1 MSTALVSKTPL
12 RQVTTVRELLSNA
25 QAGEQLAAVAA
36 SHMSPERMMRLLA
49 LAIDKTPKIAECT
62 PLSILGCLMTC
73 ASLGLEPN
81 TVLGHAYIVP
91 FENKKKKVVEAT
103 LVIGYRGYLQLGHNS
118 GQLAGFDAGIHYSD
132 DELWV
137 YRKGA
142 KAVLEH
148 IPGPEQGEK
157 LHAYAEVALANGS
170 LIRVIWPWA
179 KVIAHRDRYSQG
191 YKTAVQYGK
200 TDNPWQTNEAVMG
213 MKTMIRQLAKWMPMS
228 SEIVRAAQVDG
239 RMVDYAAF
247 ASMQKPTI
255 DDLPPATGG
264 DDDAASEIDP
274 ETGEIVETVE
284 TKQVE
289 NKPGVTMPAAERKE
303 PAAAAARP
311 DPMAAAREK
320 ARAAAEA
327 KQAKAAPA
335 AAEKVAEQAAPAT
348 AEATAAPAETE
359 DEAPNYAGL
368 YQKIMDDVFAVD
380 AAEAFV
386 ALEPWEDHLAK
397 WAEADPQGHA
407 MLMDAVAEREASGK
421 RAGE

>member
-1 MSTALVSKTPL
+1 MSALVSKTPL

-36 SHMSPERMMRLLA
+36 SHMSPERMLRLLA

-91 FENKKKKVVEAT
+91 FENKRKKSVEAT
-103 LVIGYRGYLQLGHNS
+103 LVVGYRGYLQLGHNS

-132 DELWV
+132 DEHWI

-148 IPGPEQGEK
+148 IPGPERGEK

-170 LIRVIWPWA
+170 LIRVVWPWA

-191 YKTAVQYGK
+191 YRTAIQYGK
-200 TDNPWQTNEAVMG
+200 TDNPWQTNEDIMA

-247 ASMQKPTI
+247 ASVPKPSI

-264 DDDAASEIDP
+264 EEDDASEIDA
-274 ETGEIVETVE
+274 ETGEIIESE
-284 TKQVE
+284 PRRVE
-289 NKPGVTMPAAERKE
+289 NKPAVVAEKVSTPAKE
-303 PAAAAARP
+303 PVRAASEPKA
-311 DPMAAAREK
+311 DPMAAAR
-320 ARAAAEA
+320 
-327 KQAKAAPA
+327 AKAAQA
-335 AAEKVAEQAAPAT
+335 AAQRKEQVAEQSAAAT
-348 AEATAAPAETE
+348 EEATSAPAETE
-359 DEAPNYAGL
+359 GEEPVNFAGL
-368 YQKIMDDVFAVD
+368 YMRIMDDVYAVD
-380 AAEAFV
+380 AAEAFI
-386 ALEPWEDHLAK
+386 ALEVWEAQLAE
-397 WAEADPQGHA
+397 WAEKDPEGHA
-407 MLMDAVAEREASGK
+407 KLMDDVADREASGK
-421 RAGE
+421 KAGER

>member
-1 MSTALVSKTPL
+1 MSALVSKTPL

-36 SHMSPERMMRLLA
+36 SHMSPERMLRLLA

-91 FENKKKKVVEAT
+91 FENKRKKSVEAT
-103 LVIGYRGYLQLGHNS
+103 LVVGYRGYLQLGHNS

-132 DELWV
+132 DEHWI

-148 IPGPEQGEK
+148 IPGPERGEK

-170 LIRVIWPWA
+170 LIRVVWPWA

-191 YKTAVQYGK
+191 YRTAIQYGK
-200 TDNPWQTNEAVMG
+200 TDNPWQTNEDIMA

-247 ASMQKPTI
+247 ASVPKPSI

-264 DDDAASEIDP
+264 EEDGASEIDA
-274 ETGEIVETVE
+274 ETGEIIESE
-284 TKQVE
+284 PRQVE
-289 NKPGVTMPAAERKE
+289 NKPAVVAERVSTPAKE
-303 PAAAAARP
+303 PVRAASEPKA
-311 DPMAAAREK
+311 DPMAAAR
-320 ARAAAEA
+320 
-327 KQAKAAPA
+327 AKAAQA
-335 AAEKVAEQAAPAT
+335 AAQRKEQVAEQSAAAT
-348 AEATAAPAETE
+348 EEATSAPAETE
-359 DEAPNYAGL
+359 GEEPVNFAGL
-368 YQKIMDDVFAVD
+368 YMRIMDDVYAVD
-380 AAEAFV
+380 AAEAFI
-386 ALEPWEDHLAK
+386 ALEVWEAQLAE
-397 WAEADPQGHA
+397 WAEKDPEGHA
-407 MLMDAVAEREASGK
+407 KLMDDVADREASGK
-421 RAGE
+421 KAGER

>member
-1 MSTALVSKTPL
+1 MSALVSKTPL

-36 SHMSPERMMRLLA
+36 SHMSPERMLRLLA

-91 FENKKKKVVEAT
+91 FENKRKKSVEAT
-103 LVIGYRGYLQLGHNS
+103 LVVGYRGYLQLGHNS

-132 DELWV
+132 DEHWI

-148 IPGPEQGEK
+148 IPGPERGEK

-170 LIRVIWPWA
+170 LIRVVWPWA

-191 YKTAVQYGK
+191 YRTAIQYGK
-200 TDNPWQTNEAVMG
+200 TDNPWQTNEDIMA

-247 ASMQKPTI
+247 ASIPKPSI

-264 DDDAASEIDP
+264 EEDGASEIDA
-274 ETGEIVETVE
+274 ETGEIIESE
-284 TKQVE
+284 PRQVE
-289 NKPGVTMPAAERKE
+289 NKPAVVAERVSTPAKE
-303 PAAAAARP
+303 PVRAASEPKA
-311 DPMAAAREK
+311 DPMAAAR
-320 ARAAAEA
+320 
-327 KQAKAAPA
+327 AKAAQA
-335 AAEKVAEQAAPAT
+335 AAQRKEQVAEQSAAAT
-348 AEATAAPAETE
+348 EEATSAPAETE
-359 DEAPNYAGL
+359 GEEPVNFAGL
-368 YQKIMDDVFAVD
+368 YMRIMDDVYAVD
-380 AAEAFV
+380 AAEAFI
-386 ALEPWEDHLAK
+386 ALEVWEAQLAE
-397 WAEADPQGHA
+397 WAEKDPEGHA
-407 MLMDAVAEREASGK
+407 KLMDDVADREASGK
-421 RAGE
+421 KAGER